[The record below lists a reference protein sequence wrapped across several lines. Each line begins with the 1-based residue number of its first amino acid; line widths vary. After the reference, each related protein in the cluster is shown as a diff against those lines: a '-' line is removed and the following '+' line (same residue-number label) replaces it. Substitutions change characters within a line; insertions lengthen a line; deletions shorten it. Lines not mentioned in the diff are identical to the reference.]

1 VAGGWMPNL
10 DPINQQLL
18 SIVSAAQPVTIAD
31 VIQVMQNMDDLLP
44 NDDGLK
50 WFNKLY
56 LMVTQEIDG

>member
-1 VAGGWMPNL
+1 MPNL

-18 SIVSAAQPVTIAD
+18 PIVSAAQPVTIAD